1 MEKLNQIQ
9 HGQYKLEQLIKL
21 WKPYFF
27 KMAGNFTTNQNIK
40 EDLLAECNVSLWQ
53 SNENYNKDKGSSF
66 YTYVATQA
74 KYAMLN
80 YLNQKGTSAATIFIP
95 NNKKEEYSI
104 NTISM
109 DASTDDFKA
118 ISETIADEIEE
129 DIDESKIIA
138 LKQHMSKLKKSYSD
152 IIEIKYLQ
160 GYSDTELAEMSGV
173 TKARIGQV
181 VDRSIKI
188 LQKEFGAAQVG
199 IVSKKHTKISSKE
212 RKLRE
217 IHKVK

>member
-9 HGQYKLEQLIKL
+9 HGQYTLEQLIKKF
-21 WKPYFF
+21 KPYFM
-27 KMAGNFTTNQNIK
+27 KMAGNFTTNQTTK
-40 EDLLAECNVSLWQ
+40 QDLVCEADVSLWQ
-53 SNENYNKDKGSSF
+53 SNLNHDPSRGATF
-66 YTYVATQA
+66 FTYVIQSARF
-74 KYAMLN
+74 AMLN
-80 YLNQKGTSAATIFIP
+80 YLNQRSTSNQTVFIP
-95 NNKKEEYSI
+95 VTQKENYSI

-109 DASTDDFKA
+109 DSSINDYKA

-129 DIDESKIIA
+129 DIDDSKIVA

-160 GYSDTELAEMSGV
+160 GYSDTELAEMSGCS
-173 TKARIGQV
+173 KQFIGQV